1 MEIIRTLTGDMIPER
16 AGAVY
21 YHEHVIAR
29 SPVSREKEPDLELCD
44 IDRMVSEVKLFK
56 EAGGTLLWGEFPL
69 KAGNIR
75 KKWNSHSGNRRL
87 WSERASQ

>member
-21 YHEHVIAR
+21 YHEHVLAR

-44 IDRMVSEVKLFK
+44 ID
-56 EAGGTLLWGEFPL
+56 
-69 KAGNIR
+69 
-75 KKWNSHSGNRRL
+75 
-87 WSERASQ
+87 

>member
-1 MEIIRTLTGDMIPER
+1 MILER

-56 EAGGTLLWGEFPL
+56 EAGGTLLVDASIADFGENSTQGWKYP
-69 KAGNIR
+69 
-75 KKWNSHSGNRRL
+75 KKWNSHSGNCRL